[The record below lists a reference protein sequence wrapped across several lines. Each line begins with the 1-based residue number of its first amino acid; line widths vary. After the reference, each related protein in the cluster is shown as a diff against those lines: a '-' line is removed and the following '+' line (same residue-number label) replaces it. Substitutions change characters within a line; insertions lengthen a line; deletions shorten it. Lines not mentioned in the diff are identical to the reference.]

1 MILKEIAQI
10 LLVKQKKIML
20 FYLLVFC
27 GKEYETKCYVSSLV
41 CVVYIGIYKIGCN
54 IYAKNC
60 LLAENV
66 SIEWKCVCW
75 LKMCLLAKKMPIE

>member
-1 MILKEIAQI
+1 
-10 LLVKQKKIML
+10 ML

-27 GKEYETKCYVSSLV
+27 GKEKKTECCISNLV

-54 IYAKNC
+54 IYAKKC

-66 SIEWKCVCW
+66 SIFSAYCM
-75 LKMCLLAKKMPIE
+75 KMCLLNKNVSI